1 MLTRRDFVA
10 KLAVTGAAIGAFAL
24 APEAAW
30 TAEASASRAQAREP
44 VVSFHM
50 DRPYIDPTG
59 TAMPYLPP
67 AARVPARPLRDSAK
81 RHFAACS
88 VTLESRRTW
97 RKQR

>member
-10 KLAVTGAAIGAFAL
+10 QLAVAGAAIGAFSL
-24 APEAAW
+24 APGAAVF
-30 TAEASASRAQAREP
+30 AEAPASSRQTRKP

-67 AARVPARPLRDSAK
+67 SGARSGAPVARFSEET
-81 RHFAACS
+81 F
-88 VTLESRRTW
+88 RRM
-97 RKQR
+97 QCYA

>member
-10 KLAVTGAAIGAFAL
+10 KLAVASAAIGAFAL
-24 APEAAW
+24 PPEAVWPAG
-30 TAEASASRAQAREP
+30 ASASPGQARGP

-67 AARVPARPLRDSAK
+67 SGTRSGAPVARFSEET
-81 RHFAACS
+81 F
-88 VTLESRRTW
+88 RRM
-97 RKQR
+97 QCYA